1 MITTDLTCL
10 ETPAIGSTVSEH
22 AGPEINEREIL
33 TVTWGC
39 FSYLLTTTSPPTRV
53 IAIKGATLLCLARS
67 LSQIVSS
74 FMYTKSL
81 FNANSTKAKYLL
93 SANLFH
99 HCSH

>member
-1 MITTDLTCL
+1 M

-53 IAIKGATLLCLARS
+53 IAIKEATLLLP
-67 LSQIVSS
+67 SS
-74 FMYTKSL
+74 ITFS
-81 FNANSTKAKYLL
+81 NS
-93 SANLFH
+93 FFIH
-99 HCSH
+99 VH